1 MTDEKFTFISDVR
14 EKKRIARGNYNKRT
28 HAGKGGAVK
37 FPSDY
42 LSQKELKAMNGEVK
56 SYRLNDPMKWQ
67 EFKALPDDIKVV
79 YIEGIRERFRV
90 SDSRIFKMFGVSQ
103 ATGQNC
109 FSKLGL
115 CLGRKHKFKNP
126 DIDGWNAWTCT
137 IHLGSTVEENK
148 VESPDTASTLIPTAS
163 KAVPHHGSMAFDSNP
178 YDALRSIED
187 AFKAMVLEGK
197 VLLTVYWD
205 ILDGDS
211 NG

>member
-42 LSQKELKAMNGEVK
+42 LTQKELKAMNGEVK
-56 SYRLNDPMKWQ
+56 SYRLNDPISWQ
-67 EFKALPDDIKVV
+67 EFKTLPDDIKVV
-79 YIEGIRERFRV
+79 YIKGIRERFRV
-90 SDSRIFKMFGVSQ
+90 SDSKIFKMFGISQ
-103 ATGQNC
+103 AAGQKC
-109 FSKLGL
+109 FADLGL
-115 CLGRKHKFKNP
+115 GLGKAHRFANP
-126 DIDGWNAWTCT
+126 DIAGWNAW
-137 IHLGSTVEENK
+137 LGCGAEENK

-187 AFKAMVLEGK
+187 AFKAMGLEGK
-197 VLLTVYWD
+197 VFLTVYWD